1 MAAWQSAQ
9 VLQSSSPEVP
19 LAEWDNPSQ
28 IRRGTYVLVCLL
40 LYMDVQQYM
49 GKYTRNDW
57 MKFQQQQNQQQQV
70 PYSASDCKTP
80 EELEAWK
87 QRTVLDNVD
96 QEYKKN
102 SERLGMA
109 PPSDSASA
117 ESASSGAAAS
127 GSKVEADPDV
137 EKALAK
143 ARAALAQSSSVESPK
158 ALLETDLKQDS
169 KDDQKTKI
177 LQPPLATEL
186 AAAAPLEEPTW
197 HPYRAL
203 GVVLLGLA
211 LPAALALFGLGSRP
225 LSPCVSRR
233 NSEDSITIE
242 RYIELDA
249 GDEVYLASATPGA
262 PAQYAGYQ
270 ADYKTY
276 EDYKK
281 EMESAGKGAMNYTAF
296 TKAYEK
302 YQQFMDYLHKV
313 ESFHAWSLFSAPT
326 GDLTGFQ
333 ASCSMDCFCGAPPAV
348 MKSYKLVYFD
358 ARGVAETC
366 RLLFAAAKQPYEDVR
381 LSLTFGKPGDFSTIS
396 RPEFD
401 DMKAKGDLDV
411 SLGKVPLL
419 EVDGKKIGQSK
430 AIERYLAAD
439 FGMMGGSSVEAAQ
452 VDMLG
457 ETIRDI
463 KEAYQKAKDVKEEEK
478 AAALEKWFKE
488 DLPDWVKKAE
498 KSIPP
503 GSGPF
508 LVGGKISLA
517 DLQWY
522 MLLLSPNGFFDNT
535 EGAKASFQDCP
546 KMKAALLAVDTVP
559 QLQEYIAKRK
569 NTMF

>member
-1 MAAWQSAQ
+1 M
-9 VLQSSSPEVP
+9 
-19 LAEWDNPSQ
+19 
-28 IRRGTYVLVCLL
+28 LL
-40 LYMDVQQYM
+40 
-49 GKYTRNDW
+49 
-57 MKFQQQQNQQQQV
+57 
-70 PYSASDCKTP
+70 
-80 EELEAWK
+80 
-87 QRTVLDNVD
+87 
-96 QEYKKN
+96 
-102 SERLGMA
+102 
-109 PPSDSASA
+109 
-117 ESASSGAAAS
+117 
-127 GSKVEADPDV
+127 
-137 EKALAK
+137 
-143 ARAALAQSSSVESPK
+143 
-158 ALLETDLKQDS
+158 
-169 KDDQKTKI
+169 
-177 LQPPLATEL
+177 
-186 AAAAPLEEPTW
+186 
-197 HPYRAL
+197 
-203 GVVLLGLA
+203 
-211 LPAALALFGLGSRP
+211 
-225 LSPCVSRR
+225 
-233 NSEDSITIE
+233 
-242 RYIELDA
+242 
-249 GDEVYLASATPGA
+249 EVYLASATPGA

-302 YQQFMDYLHKV
+302 YQQFMDYLHKE
-313 ESFHAWSLFSAPT
+313 ESFHASSLFSAPT

-333 ASCSMDCFCGAPPAV
+333 ASCSMDCFCGSPPAV

-546 KMKAALLAVDTVP
+546 KMKAALLAVDTAP